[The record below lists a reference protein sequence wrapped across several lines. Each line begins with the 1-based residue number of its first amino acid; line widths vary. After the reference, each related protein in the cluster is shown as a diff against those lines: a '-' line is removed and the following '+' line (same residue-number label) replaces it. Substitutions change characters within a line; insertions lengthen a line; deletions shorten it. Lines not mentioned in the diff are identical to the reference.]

1 MKRLSKLRQFRD
13 NVDPLKYMT
22 GEHRQNLLAI
32 EESFRQLE
40 AKNYKISKLCE
51 SFTST
56 LNSADPITNLSVNI
70 VATGGPITI
79 GLQEVYASSD
89 AGISSASNCKV
100 IITRTKLNGEATDI
114 AVRPVVGSASVQSV
128 AFTFLDVVDS
138 GQYTYQAK
146 LISTNATVTNL
157 KLFALEN
164 K

>member
-1 MKRLSKLRQFRD
+1 MKRLAKLRQYRT
-13 NVDPLKYMT
+13 NVDPAKYMT
-22 GEHRQNLLAI
+22 EEHRQNLLAI
-32 EESFRQLE
+32 EDSFKVLE
-40 AKNYKISKLCE
+40 TKNYGVSDLCT

-56 LNSADPITNLSVNI
+56 LNAADSITGLSVSLKT
-70 VATGGPITI
+70 TGGPVTVGI
-79 GLQEVYASSD
+79 QEVYASS
-89 AGISSASNCKV
+89 ATGISSASNCKV
-100 IITRTKLNGEATDI
+100 LITRTKLNGEATDI

-138 GQYTYQAK
+138 GQYNYQAK

>member
-1 MKRLSKLRQFRD
+1 MKRLSKLRQFRT
-13 NVDPLKYMT
+13 NVDPVKYMT

-32 EESFRQLE
+32 EDSFKALE
-40 AKNYKISKLCE
+40 TKNYAISELCS

-56 LNSADPITNLSVNI
+56 LNSADAITGLTVDLKT
-70 VATGGPITI
+70 TGGPVTVGI
-79 GLQEVYASSD
+79 QEIYTSSD

-100 IITRTKLNGEATDI
+100 IITRTKLNAEATDI
-114 AVRPVVGSASVQSV
+114 AVRPIVGNASVQSV
-128 AFTFLDVVDS
+128 AFVFLDEPEA